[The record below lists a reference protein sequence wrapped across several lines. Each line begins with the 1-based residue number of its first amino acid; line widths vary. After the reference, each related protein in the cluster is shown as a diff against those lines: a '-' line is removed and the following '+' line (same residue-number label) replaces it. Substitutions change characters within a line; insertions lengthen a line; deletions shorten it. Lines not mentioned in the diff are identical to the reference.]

1 MTYIKRILFLTLLL
15 LTLSVSADDDEE
27 EEYTPHEI
35 KALKTAGKITSLE
48 RILDQLKEFG
58 VARLLEVELIK
69 NRDHPDNSEYL
80 YEIEYIDHQGMVLE
94 LEVDA
99 LTSQILHH
107 NEDDDDG
114 PHHRDDD

>member
-1 MTYIKRILFLTLLL
+1 MNYIKRILFLTLLL

-35 KALKTAGKITSLE
+35 KALKSAGKITSLE
-48 RILDQLKEFG
+48 HILDQLNQFG

-99 LTSQILHH
+99 LTSQVLHL
-107 NEDDDDG
+107 NEDDD

>member
-48 RILDQLKEFG
+48 RILDQLQAFG

-99 LTSQILHH
+99 LTSQVLHI
-107 NEDDDDG
+107 NEDDDG
-114 PHHRDDD
+114 PHLRDDD

>member
-1 MTYIKRILFLTLLL
+1 MTYIKSILFLLLL
-15 LTLSVSADDDEE
+15 FLSITGSADDDEE

-48 RILDQLKEFG
+48 HILDQLKTFG

-69 NRDHPDNSEYL
+69 NRDHPDNGEYL
-80 YEIEYIDHQGMVLE
+80 YEIEYIDHRGMVLE

-99 LTSQILHH
+99 LTSQVLHL
-107 NEDDDDG
+107 NEDDDE

>member
-1 MTYIKRILFLTLLL
+1 MNYSKSILFLILLL
-15 LTLSVSADDDEE
+15 LTLSVSADDNE

-48 RILDQLKEFG
+48 HILDQLQELG

-69 NRDHPDNSEYL
+69 NCDHPDNSEYL
-80 YEIEYIDHQGMVLE
+80 YEIEYIDHQGMGLE

-99 LTSQILHH
+99 LTSQVLHH
-107 NEDDDDG
+107 NEDDDG

>member
-1 MTYIKRILFLTLLL
+1 MTYIKSILFLIMLF
-15 LTLSVSADDDEE
+15 LTITVSADDNEE

-48 RILDQLKEFG
+48 HILDQLKPFG

-69 NRDHPDNSEYL
+69 NQDHPDNSEYL

-99 LTSQILHH
+99 LTSQVLHL
-107 NEDDDDG
+107 NEEDDES
-114 PHHRDDD
+114 HHRDDD